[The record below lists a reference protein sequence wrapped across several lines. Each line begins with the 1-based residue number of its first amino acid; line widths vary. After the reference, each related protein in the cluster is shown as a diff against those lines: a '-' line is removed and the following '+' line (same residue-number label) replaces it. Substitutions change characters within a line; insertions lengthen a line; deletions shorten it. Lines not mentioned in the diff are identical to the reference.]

1 VCRRLHPWF
10 LVELSND
17 SFQPS
22 LQLDWFAMNIVQI
35 TPGAGAMF
43 CGNCV
48 RDNALVAALRRLGHE
63 VLLLPLYLPLT
74 LDEEDQSAGNPI
86 FFSGINV
93 YLEQKSPLFQ
103 QAPDWLHRML
113 ASRTLLKWAGGK
125 AAGTRAADLG
135 EITLSMLQGEQG
147 RQGRELDELVAWLK
161 SQPKPDVICL
171 SNALLVGMAR
181 RLRKELGVP
190 VVCMLQGE
198 DGFLDAL
205 PESHR
210 DLCWQTAAERTSD
223 VALFISPS
231 NYFADKMSRR
241 LGLAPERVRV
251 VYNGIN
257 LQGYAPAGRNTAPV
271 IGYFA
276 RMCRDKGLDILVDA
290 YIELRKQDRF
300 KNVRLHIGGSCGPA
314 DEPFVESLKDL
325 LRKTGLLE
333 AVEFR
338 PNLTRS
344 QKLEFLSSLSL
355 FSVPARYGEAFG
367 LYVIEAMA
375 AGVPV
380 VQPRAGAFTEL
391 VEMSGGGVL
400 YDPETAG
407 ALPRIFVDLLSD
419 PARSLVLSEAARK
432 AAPELFSAEVMARST
447 IEALSTVA
455 KSNPAAPSL
464 TPQPV
469 NG

>member
-1 VCRRLHPWF
+1 
-10 LVELSND
+10 
-17 SFQPS
+17 
-22 LQLDWFAMNIVQI
+22 
-35 TPGAGAMF
+35 MF

-48 RDNALVAALRRLGHE
+48 RDNALVAALRKLGHD
-63 VLLLPLYLPLT
+63 VLMLPLYLPLT

-93 YLEQKSPLFQ
+93 YLEQKSALFGQ
-103 QAPDWLHRML
+103 TPGWLHQML
-113 ASRTLLKWAGGK
+113 ASRSLLKLAGAK

-135 EITLSMLQGEQG
+135 EITLSMLRGEEG
-147 RQGRELDELVAWLK
+147 RQARELDELVAWLK
-161 SQPKPDVICL
+161 TQPKPDVICL

-181 RLRKELGVP
+181 RVKNELGAP

-205 PESHR
+205 PASHR
-210 DLCWQTAAERTSD
+210 DLCWRAVAERASD

-231 NYFADKMSRR
+231 KYFAGVMGRR
-241 LGLAPERVRV
+241 LGVPPERIRV

-257 LQGYAPAGRNTAPV
+257 LKGYAPKRIASDAPV
-271 IGYFA
+271 IGFFA
-276 RMCRDKGLDILVDA
+276 RMCREKGLDLLVDA

-300 KNVRLHIGGSCGPA
+300 KKVQLRIGGSCGPN

-333 AVEFR
+333 SVEFR

-344 QKLEFLSSLSL
+344 QKLEFLESLSL
-355 FSVPARYGEAFG
+355 FSVPARYSEAFG

-380 VQPRAGAFTEL
+380 VQPRSGAFTEI

-400 YDPETAG
+400 CEPEDPVGLAD
-407 ALPRIFVDLLSD
+407 ALAELLVNSV
-419 PARSLVLSEAARK
+419 RSTELSEAARK
-432 AAPELFSAEVMARST
+432 AAVELFSAESM
-447 IEALSTVA
+447 A
-455 KSNPAAPSL
+455 KSTLEVLSIVLNQKAATSPGLAAVPAHS
-464 TPQPV
+464 
-469 NG
+469 